1 MRLSTQASKTY
12 LDLPSFAE
20 PPEYSIVI
28 SADDDEYAGR
38 TKILQRFVTNDDP
51 SDGLDHDGRYRKLL
65 DISGIQ
71 TAVELLEL
79 GPQTDAAMLR
89 YQIEYADAFAFVFS
103 LYSPKTLDM
112 AQRLR
117 DKIEGTAR
125 NHHNIITMSEYERPG
140 MRVPVFLIGNRDGD
154 LAPPQDME
162 EGTFSPTTFREN
174 AEAEMRA
181 LREKA
186 KALAQEWKCAYFEV
200 DTSKCG
206 EEHGVDEA
214 VTGIGHFIRAAERPS
229 TASTTSF
236 STPMKPPKQYR
247 IRRFLGRMSRMTS
260 FSN

>member
-1 MRLSTQASKTY
+1 
-12 LDLPSFAE
+12 
-20 PPEYSIVI
+20 
-28 SADDDEYAGR
+28 
-38 TKILQRFVTNDDP
+38 
-51 SDGLDHDGRYRKLL
+51 
-65 DISGIQ
+65 
-71 TAVELLEL
+71 
-79 GPQTDAAMLR
+79 MLR

-117 DKIEGTAR
+117 DKIEGAAR

-140 MRVPVFLIGNRDGD
+140 MRVPVFLIGNRDAD
-154 LAPPQDME
+154 LAPPQGEFYLAVPFRTFLSPEGESADTVNFSEME
-162 EGTFSPTTFREN
+162 EGDFSPTAFNEN
-174 AEAEMRA
+174 AETEMRA
-181 LREKA
+181 LRDRA
-186 KALAQEWKCAYFEV
+186 KDLAQQWRCAYFEV
-200 DTSKCG
+200 DTSRSG

-247 IRRFLGRMSRMTS
+247 IRRFLGRVSRMTS